1 MTGMEEISNDR
12 ATGALQH
19 QLTLWS
25 DDRQS
30 IMASFWTGYHAH
42 RCAGSIRDT
51 QEIFTETG
59 SLLFDSYT
67 YRYNC
72 RLRREIAC

>member
-1 MTGMEEISNDR
+1 MEEISNDR

-19 QLTLWS
+19 QSALRA

-30 IMASFWTGYHAH
+30 IMASFRAGYHAD
-42 RCAGSIRDT
+42 RRTGNICDT

-67 YRYNC
+67 YRYNYH
-72 RLRREIAC
+72 LRCEIAC